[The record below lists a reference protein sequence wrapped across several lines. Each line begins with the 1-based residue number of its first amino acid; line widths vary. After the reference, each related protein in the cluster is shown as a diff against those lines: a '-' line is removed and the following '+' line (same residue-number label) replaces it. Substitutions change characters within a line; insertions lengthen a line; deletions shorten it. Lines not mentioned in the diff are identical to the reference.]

1 MGYQHSASGLLGQVD
16 GAGSAMAVRSVADFV
31 AKGGPVMIPIILC
44 SLVALAVVAERLI
57 ALRRSRLVPPAFVPG
72 LKAVLRDP
80 VRDRGAAV
88 EYCRNDPSPI
98 AAVLTVAIKRLG
110 EPIDLLE
117 RHVAEAGE
125 RQVQRLRIRL
135 RLLAV
140 IASVAPLLGLLG
152 TITGMIKAFQTV
164 ATSAEALGKT
174 EMLAEG
180 IYEAMITT
188 AAGLI
193 VAIPV
198 LLFHNWISATIE
210 RRITEIDQ
218 IASEFVEEYVLAAP
232 APVSASGMSD
242 AVLPVRERPQE
253 AEAVPVN
260 VVASSGHTQAMV
272 GVPA

>member
-1 MGYQHSASGLLGQVD
+1 VNCIYTLVPIFLAQADAPGPGAASALEVT
-16 GAGSAMAVRSVADFV
+16 SVWDFV
-31 AKGGPVMIPIILC
+31 AKGGPVMVPIVLC

-57 ALRRSRLVPPAFVPG
+57 ALRRSKLVPPAFVPG
-72 LKAVLRDP
+72 LKGVLRDP
-80 VRDRGAAV
+80 TRDRPAAI
-88 EYCRNDPSPI
+88 EYCKKDPSPV
-98 AAVLTVAIKRLG
+98 AAVLLVAIKRLG

-125 RQVQRLRIRL
+125 RQVQRLRVRL
-135 RLLAV
+135 RLLAI

-152 TITGMIKAFQTV
+152 TITGMITAFQTV

-174 EMLAEG
+174 EMLAKG

-198 LLFHNWISATIE
+198 LLFHHWISALIE
-210 RRITEIDQ
+210 RRVAEIDR
-218 IASEFVEEYVLAAP
+218 IASEFVEDYVLATPKAAAIEVRSDPHPLP
-232 APVSASGMSD
+232 AVEVMPATGT
-242 AVLPVRERPQE
+242 ANGTP
-253 AEAVPVN
+253 AA
-260 VVASSGHTQAMV
+260 AV

>member
-1 MGYQHSASGLLGQVD
+1 MLQLQGLMPVVLAQVD
-16 GAGSAMAVRSVADFV
+16 AAAGAGGGPPGLGVNSVADFV
-31 AKGGPVMIPIILC
+31 AKGGPVMIPIIAC

-57 ALRRSRLVPPAFVPG
+57 ALRRARLVPPAFLSG
-72 LKAVLRDP
+72 LKGVLKDP
-80 VRDRGAAV
+80 KRDRSAAI
-88 EYCRNDPSPI
+88 EYCKSDPSPV
-98 AAVLTVAIKRLG
+98 AAVLLVAIKRLG

-125 RQVQRLRIRL
+125 RQVQRLRVRL
-135 RLLAV
+135 RLLAI
-140 IASVAPLLGLLG
+140 IASIAPLLGLLG

-174 EMLAEG
+174 EMLAKG

-198 LLFHNWISATIE
+198 LLFHNWISALIE
-210 RRITEIDQ
+210 RRVADIDR
-218 IASEFVEEYVLAAP
+218 IASEFVEDYVLTPLRAVEVEALPLAVPEVRAPVIAVNGEAAP
-232 APVSASGMSD
+232 AA
-242 AVLPVRERPQE
+242 A
-253 AEAVPVN
+253 
-260 VVASSGHTQAMV
+260 